1 MIPVSLF
8 VVFLQ
13 KAGISYQ
20 KNIRVNTDEWHRA
33 FCRTRLSAMAQVENL
48 PRAIHFEIV
57 DGDMP
62 SSRAI

>member
-8 VVFLQ
+8 VVFQQ

-20 KNIRVNTDEWHRA
+20 MTIRVNIDKRHRA
-33 FCRTRLSAMAQVENL
+33 FCCTYLSAMAQLENL
-48 PRAIHFEIV
+48 PRAIHLEIV

-62 SSRAI
+62 SS

>member
-8 VVFLQ
+8 VVFHQ

-20 KNIRVNTDEWHRA
+20 KNIRVNIDERHRA
-33 FCRTRLSAMAQVENL
+33 FYRTHLSAMAQLENR
-48 PRAIHFEIV
+48 PRAIHLEIV

-62 SSRAI
+62 SS